1 MKKILLNILESKQI
15 ELSEKRFDIVYKAG
29 VNNIISNLDYYHNK
43 PYSCKSVLMTLFEE
57 GVLKELQK

>member
-1 MKKILLNILESKQI
+1 MRKILLTILESKQV
-15 ELSEKRFDIVYKAG
+15 ELSNKRFELVYQAG
-29 VNNIISNLDYYHNK
+29 INNIISNLDYYHNK